1 MSTSQKINKSRY
13 SLKKILSDE
22 WDTSTIHD
30 YSEQELDKIYSIPA
44 AQAGGVPFPGVAGA
58 CNFTLSHKRIP
69 SHKLHIFYY
78 NFPENGR
85 KSSKVTKSACDKIED
100 YYTDE
105 SINDEDSMFI
115 IINDIISES
124 LEKSF
129 NELNVKLQ
137 GRYTLNDISDTIKE
151 EMKQNDIS
159 LEKRHFR
166 NVYLFNIDNFTNNI
180 LEHRLIPP
188 HKHIRE
194 NKKIEEVLEKS
205 NCRAH
210 QLPIILKSDIMSK
223 MLRLTSGDICEITR
237 TSDKSGTYPFYRVC
251 R

>member
-13 SLKKILSDE
+13 TLKNILSDE
-22 WDTSTIHD
+22 WDTSILQD
-30 YSEQELDKIYSIPA
+30 YSDQEIDKIYSLPA
-44 AQAGGVPFPGVAGA
+44 ANLSPFPGVAGA
-58 CNFTLSHKRIP
+58 CNVTFSHRKIP
-69 SHKLHIFYY
+69 SHKLHIIYY

-85 KSSKVTKSACDKIED
+85 KSSKVTKSSCDKIEE

-105 SINDEDSMFI
+105 SINSEDSIFV
-115 IINDIISES
+115 IINDAISES

-129 NELNVKLQ
+129 HELNVKLQ
-137 GRYTLNDISDTIKE
+137 GTFEISETVQEEMIKNDIL
-151 EMKQNDIS
+151 

-180 LEHRLIPP
+180 LEHRLVPP

-194 NKKIEEVLEKS
+194 KKKIDEVLEKC
-205 NCRAH
+205 NCRVH

-223 MLRLTSGDICEITR
+223 MLRLTSGDLCEITR

>member
-13 SLKKILSDE
+13 SLKKTLSDE

-30 YSEQELDKIYSIPA
+30 YSEQELDKLYSIPSA
-44 AQAGGVPFPGVAGA
+44 NLSPFPGVAGA
-58 CNFTLSHKRIP
+58 CNFSLSHRKIP
-69 SHKLHIFYY
+69 SHKLHIIYY

-85 KSSKVTKSACDKIED
+85 KSSKVTKSACDKIEEF
-100 YYTDE
+100 YTDE
-105 SINDEDSMFI
+105 SMNDGDSMFI
-115 IINDIISES
+115 IINDVISES

-129 NELNVKLQ
+129 HGLNIKLNEQLTYLELSESI
-137 GRYTLNDISDTIKE
+137 RD
-151 EMKQNDIS
+151 EMDQNDIS

-180 LEHRLIPP
+180 QEHRLVPP
-188 HKHIRE
+188 HKPIRE
-194 NKKIEEVLEKS
+194 NKKIEEILEKC
-205 NCRAH
+205 NCKAH

-223 MLRLTSGDICEITR
+223 MLMLTSGDICEITR

>member
-22 WDTSTIHD
+22 WDTSMIHD
-30 YSEQELDKIYSIPA
+30 YSGQELDKIYSIPSSNLS
-44 AQAGGVPFPGVAGA
+44 PFPGVAGA
-58 CNFTLSHKRIP
+58 CNFTLSHRKIP
-69 SHKLHIFYY
+69 SHKLHVIYY

-85 KSSKVTKSACDKIED
+85 KSSKVTKSACDKIEEF
-100 YYTDE
+100 YNTDE
-105 SINDEDSMFI
+105 SMNAEDSMFI
-115 IINDIISES
+115 IINDVISES

-129 NELNVKLQ
+129 NELNIKLQ
-137 GRYTLNDISDTIKE
+137 VLFASNDLSDIIKE
-151 EMKQNDIS
+151 EMNQNDIS

-180 LEHRLIPP
+180 QEHRLVPP
-188 HKHIRE
+188 HKPIRE
-194 NKKIEEVLEKS
+194 NKKIEEVLETC

-223 MLRLTSGDICEITR
+223 MLRLTSGDLCEITR

>member
-1 MSTSQKINKSRY
+1 MSTSQKINRSRY
-13 SLKKILSDE
+13 SLKQILSDE
-22 WDTSTIHD
+22 WDTSQIQD
-30 YSEQELDKIYSIPA
+30 YSQQELDKIYSIPSA
-44 AQAGGVPFPGVAGA
+44 NGNPFPGVAGA
-58 CNFTLSHKRIP
+58 CNFTLTHKKIP
-69 SHKLHIFYY
+69 SHKLHVFYY

-85 KSSKVTKSACDKIED
+85 KSSKVTKAACDKIEE
-100 YYTDE
+100 YMGE
-105 SINDEDSMFI
+105 SMNIEDNVFI

-129 NELNVKLQ
+129 NELNIKLQ
-137 GRYTLNDISDTIKE
+137 GQYEPLEISENIQAEMIENDIK
-151 EMKQNDIS
+151 

-180 LEHRLIPP
+180 LEHRLVPP
-188 HKHIRE
+188 HKQIRE
-194 NKKIEEVLEKS
+194 IKNIDEVLEKC
-205 NCRAH
+205 NCKAH

-237 TSDKSGTYPFYRVC
+237 TSDKSGSYPFYRVC

>member
-22 WDTSTIHD
+22 WDTSMIHD
-30 YSEQELDKIYSIPA
+30 YSGQELDKIYSVKEVKPA
-44 AQAGGVPFPGVAGA
+44 PFPGVAGA
-58 CNFTLSHKRIP
+58 CNFTLSHQKIP
-69 SHKLHIFYY
+69 SHKLHVIYY

-85 KSSKVTKSACDKIED
+85 KSSKVTKSACDKIEE

-105 SINDEDSMFI
+105 SMNPEDSLFI
-115 IINDIISES
+115 IINDVISES

-129 NELNVKLQ
+129 HELNIKLKVTQ
-137 GRYTLNDISDTIKE
+137 PNDLSDNIKE
-151 EMKQNDIS
+151 EMSQNNIS

-180 LEHRLIPP
+180 LEHRLVPP
-188 HKHIRE
+188 HKPIRE
-194 NKKIEEVLEKS
+194 KKKIEEVLEKC
-205 NCRAH
+205 NCKSH

-223 MLRLTSGDICEITR
+223 MLRLTSGDLCEITR